1 MGGSPGVWAVFLS
14 RVHENYKGE
23 RRGNCQVWRTE
34 MAPSSVGWKMLS
46 GCSLGILGSL

>member
-23 RRGNCQVWRTE
+23 ETVRCGGQRWLLHQWDGRCFQDV
-34 MAPSSVGWKMLS
+34 ASVSWAAYR
-46 GCSLGILGSL
+46 